1 MAYYFKLPHDHNMIK
16 TRLLLRCCNPND
28 ENQDQPKA
36 LVPAGRHFQS
46 KETKITPFQKKKK
59 KMFTSSGTTF
69 RIITS
74 CIFPANISA

>member
-59 KMFTSSGTTF
+59 KCSLPPVQLSE
-69 RIITS
+69 
-74 CIFPANISA
+74 